1 VLAGYPAKLFWVP
14 FAQIIISSGH
24 TFGHKTVP
32 VKGLDMGT
40 IIGKLRDKIG
50 PKGNAGNA

>member
-1 VLAGYPAKLFWVP
+1 MLAGYPAKLFWVP